1 MSMKLGEI
9 ARMLGGNIVKPS
21 GADGLDIVGV
31 AGIEAAGPGEITFV
45 GAPQY
50 ERFLATTRAAAIL
63 VTPDLA
69 RQRAAIAGDDSAL
82 LQVDDPYRA
91 FTRLMGAFGE
101 PNEGL
106 PPGTHPTAIVPASAS
121 VHPEARIGAYVV

>member
-9 ARMLGGNIVKPS
+9 ARMLGGDIVKPR

-50 ERFLATTRAAAIL
+50 ERFLATTRAAAVL

-69 RQRAAIAGDDSAL
+69 RQRTEVAGDDDSAL
-82 LQVDDPYRA
+82 LQVADPYRA
-91 FTRLMGAFGE
+91 FMRLLGAFGS

-106 PPGTHPTAIVPASAS
+106 PPGVHATAIVP
-121 VHPEARIGAYVV
+121 